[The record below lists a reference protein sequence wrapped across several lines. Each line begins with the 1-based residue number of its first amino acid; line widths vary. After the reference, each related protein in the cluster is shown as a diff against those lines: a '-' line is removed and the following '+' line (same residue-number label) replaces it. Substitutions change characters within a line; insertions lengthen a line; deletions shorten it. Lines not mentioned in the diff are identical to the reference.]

1 MDRTRRFLDFTQA
14 ILVDPSASLTHE
26 GRKTGLKKKRK
37 RAKSSYLQAC
47 AVISLELD
55 KLEGLITVFHQP
67 NNRATEKY
75 AQGNSLFQDTGSE
88 IAQASQRIKLQ
99 LDKVQNMV
107 SKLAEIKQKEKM
119 DDASSAF
126 LLDTLTAG
134 TASKQRERHRMIIEQ
149 TLKKRLAELSKKFRS
164 RLEKRTKSYSRKQAS
179 HQKRFGTTNS
189 SLGFGRKPNGA
200 PTPRFQSSLSASKPQ
215 STPSS
220 MQGIGNG
227 SQAPRGGGI
236 RKRAIGKPSFQR
248 KSKYSFS
255 MLDDDATSQ
264 QKEEAADD
272 KYNKHNSSTKSKAQM
287 FDRSYHQTKR
297 AMEAQQ
303 VEKMISELSQTF
315 TKMATLV
322 AEQGEVVTRIDDNL
336 DQTSAHIDSGQSELL
351 KYYNTLSSERQLI
364 LKLIAVVFAIA
375 LLFVFVY

>member
-1 MDRTRRFLDFTQA
+1 
-14 ILVDPSASLTHE
+14 
-26 GRKTGLKKKRK
+26 
-37 RAKSSYLQAC
+37 
-47 AVISLELD
+47 
-55 KLEGLITVFHQP
+55 
-67 NNRATEKY
+67 
-75 AQGNSLFQDTGSE
+75 
-88 IAQASQRIKLQ
+88 
-99 LDKVQNMV
+99 
-107 SKLAEIKQKEKM
+107 
-119 DDASSAF
+119 
-126 LLDTLTAG
+126 
-134 TASKQRERHRMIIEQ
+134 
-149 TLKKRLAELSKKFRS
+149 
-164 RLEKRTKSYSRKQAS
+164 
-179 HQKRFGTTNS
+179 
-189 SLGFGRKPNGA
+189 
-200 PTPRFQSSLSASKPQ
+200 
-215 STPSS
+215 
-220 MQGIGNG
+220 
-227 SQAPRGGGI
+227 
-236 RKRAIGKPSFQR
+236 
-248 KSKYSFS
+248 